1 MFAVLRFLF
10 FNVALSTTDVGTDF
24 STFLELLVDNPRWA
38 CLTLLWTIM
47 PFLVQTVLFVYKRAT
62 GKCKP
67 CATWTDL
74 MKAYYKEA
82 GSHLPF
88 VSSVQNIWRAWRL
101 HKLNYG
107 TKDFKMKDH
116 KEVEEILDEAG
127 RCSQGESN
135 YEAGPQSV
143 TQVNHFSHIV
153 ELKLISQQM
162 VIVLSTGQVSTTQIV
177 SLCISVLSLSWGA
190 SR

>member
-1 MFAVLRFLF
+1 MFAILRFLF
-10 FNVALSTTDVGTDF
+10 FNAALSSTDVGTDF
-24 STFLELLVDNPRWA
+24 FTFLELLVDNPRWA

-143 TQVNHFSHIV
+143 TQVKHLLHIYFF
-153 ELKLISQQM
+153 EL
-162 VIVLSTGQVSTTQIV
+162 
-177 SLCISVLSLSWGA
+177 
-190 SR
+190 